1 MIQDQDNWLSGYEI
15 MWILVMFDLPV
26 VEKSDRKAA
35 TDFRNFLLDQGFA
48 MAQYSV
54 YYRLVSGKDKGQ
66 TLEKKI
72 HKNLPEYGSV
82 QILSITD
89 KQYENITVFQGR
101 QRRDQEKTEQ
111 LLLF

>member
-1 MIQDQDNWLSGYEI
+1 MIHERDKWLSGYEVL
-15 MWILVMFDLPV
+15 WILVMFDLPV

-66 TLEKKI
+66 VMEKKI
-72 HKNLPEYGSV
+72 YNNLPEYGSV

-89 KQYENITVFQGR
+89 KQYENIKVFQGK

>member
-1 MIQDQDNWLSGYEI
+1 
-15 MWILVMFDLPV
+15 MFDLPV

-35 TDFRNFLLDQGFA
+35 TRFRNFLLDQGFA

-54 YYRLVSGKDKGQ
+54 YYRLLSGKDSGLVMQ
-66 TLEKKI
+66 RKI
-72 HKNLPEYGSV
+72 RRNLPEYGSI

-89 KQYENITVFQGR
+89 KQYENMQIFQGK
-101 QRRDQEKTEQ
+101 QRRDNEKTEQ

>member
-1 MIQDQDNWLSGYEI
+1 MLLERQTWLSGYEI
-15 MWILVMFDLPV
+15 LWLLVMFDLPV

-35 TDFRNFLLDQGFA
+35 TRFRNFLLDQGFA
-48 MAQYSV
+48 MAQFSV
-54 YYRLVSGKDKGQ
+54 YYRMVSGKERGL

-72 HKNLPEYGSV
+72 NEHLPDYGSV

-89 KQYENITVFQGR
+89 KQYENIKVFNGK
-101 QRRDQEKTEQ
+101 QRENNEERPQ